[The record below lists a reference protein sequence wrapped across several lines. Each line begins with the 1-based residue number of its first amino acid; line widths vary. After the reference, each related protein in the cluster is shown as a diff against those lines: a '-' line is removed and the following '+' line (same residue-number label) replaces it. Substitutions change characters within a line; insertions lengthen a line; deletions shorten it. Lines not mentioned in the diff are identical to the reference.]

1 MPTKVKYFFDD
12 NLMDYTL
19 NISNVGISFEF

>member
-12 NLMDYTL
+12 NLIDYTL
-19 NISNVGISFEF
+19 DISNVGISCEF